1 MTDTINLFKVGKVAA
16 LLAKNLE
23 PEMFSFWNYGFAA
36 EVLGVY
42 FKTEKALTIELK
54 YLNTNI
60 GENYKIKKRKAV
72 LTGPLRIR
80 YK

>member
-16 LLAKNLE
+16 LLAKDFE
-23 PEMFSFWNYGFAA
+23 PEMFSFWNCGFAA
-36 EVLGVY
+36 EVLGVS
-42 FKTEKALTIELK
+42 FETEKALTIEQK
-54 YLNTNI
+54 FLNTNI
-60 GENYKIKKRKAV
+60 GENCKIIKLKAV